1 MTQSKTNRSTPRKSP
16 PRAGTGAKRTASK
29 TPAKDAT
36 PLFNGSHVS
45 GFIVG
50 LISGVIASFG
60 VVGGLTPDSAVE
72 SVTTLIEGPIAE
84 FEAPGFTFY
93 DSLPED
99 QFEVA
104 PQSDQPSVTP
114 SIFVLQA
121 GSFRA
126 YADADRR
133 RGELA
138 LQGLE
143 SSVEASETDTGLW
156 HRVYIGPFDSRSEM
170 ARARSLTAQADIDTL
185 QLKRQP

>member
-1 MTQSKTNRSTPRKSP
+1 MAQSKTTKSTPRKSP
-16 PRAGTGAKRTASK
+16 VRAGAGAKRTSAK

-50 LISGVIASFG
+50 VISGVIASFG

-72 SVTTLIEGPIAE
+72 SVTTLIEGPIADIE
-84 FEAPGFTFY
+84 TPGFTFY

-104 PQSDQPSVTP
+104 PSSDQPSVT
-114 SIFVLQA
+114 STIYVLQA

-126 YADADRR
+126 FDDADRR
-133 RGELA
+133 KGELA
-138 LQGLE
+138 LLGLE